1 MESKMAGG
9 ATRDLALVPAPA
21 DPAEVPVKRA
31 VPVPTQNVSASIDD
45 VGMGNGGGAVAA
57 MEGIHASVAGVG
69 ALFLK
74 DAALATTAAAGGG
87 VDALQRAYEIRLDR
101 LGLLSKL
108 EAQIAGLKARDA
120 AEAFELQ
127 QAMTPPD
134 APVHERTYNE
144 MSAIEETAGVL
155 TISGPA
161 AGAFI
166 TQSRHLCS
174 LPLALAALSSG
185 TISWQHAK
193 IIADE
198 TEGLTPAGANAL
210 VAHFL
215 DPDAPHPARGAAA
228 GKLVPSRFRARIR
241 NWRERHHPESIEKRH
256 TKSAADRRIEYSPD
270 RNGMAWFS
278 AYLPAHQASAIWNK
292 ITALARGAQSPN
304 EPRNLTQLRPD
315 ILTNLLLSA
324 GPTLSRDEH
333 TSPHTPDEGPA
344 DGSQDGAADGGTD
357 ATTGNNGYADVAK
370 VPVPNTTVLV
380 TVPVFALLGLTDE
393 PAVLDG
399 HGPIPASMAR
409 KLLTDGA
416 TSFHRV
422 LVDPR
427 DGAPLEIGRTKYRLP
442 EAMKQALR
450 LRDGKCTFPGCNN
463 RSPDNETD
471 HLQPW
476 QHGGTTGISN
486 LAQLCPKHHRLK
498 HNSRWTPTPAT
509 RNEPPGWTSPTGR
522 HYQSEHH
529 NWEPP
534 HWPAAVLSSPEFSED
549 SRLYETLPGEFQ
561 VREASD
567 KGSRLH
573 ETLHEEFPV
582 WEAPDEDLVDPDD
595 IAASDS
601 CWEDF
606 YAMPHVLPPDP
617 EKNWELLPT

>member
-1 MESKMAGG
+1 MEQGRSGVDISEEAI
-9 ATRDLALVPAPA
+9 LP
-21 DPAEVPVKRA
+21 A
-31 VPVPTQNVSASIDD
+31 VPIAPESAPTQNVSASIDD

-87 VDALQRAYEIRLDR
+87 VDVLQRAYEIRLDR

-166 TQSRHLCS
+166 TQSRQLCS
-174 LPLALAALSSG
+174 LPLALEALSSG

-241 NWRERHHPESIEKRH
+241 SWRERHHPESIEKRH
-256 TKSAADRRIEYSPD
+256 AKSAADRRVEYSPD

-315 ILTNLLLSA
+315 ILANLLLSA
-324 GPTLSRDEH
+324 GPALSRDEH
-333 TSPHTPDEGPA
+333 TSPHTTKNSPT
-344 DGSQDGAADGGTD
+344 DGSQDGAADAIGRAALAITDSNATGTGTGEYTRDQHGATAHGGTD
-357 ATTGNNGYADVAK
+357 ATTGSADNGDTNSVTGSAGNNGYADVAK

-427 DGAPLEIGRTKYRLP
+427 DGAPLEIGRTKYRLTK
-442 EAMKQALR
+442 AMKQALR

-463 RSPDNETD
+463 RTPDNETD

-534 HWPAAVLSSPEFSED
+534 HWP
-549 SRLYETLPGEFQ
+549 PG
-561 VREASD
+561 
-567 KGSRLH
+567 
-573 ETLHEEFPV
+573 
-582 WEAPDEDLVDPDD
+582 
-595 IAASDS
+595 
-601 CWEDF
+601 
-606 YAMPHVLPPDP
+606 
-617 EKNWELLPT
+617 LLPAPGRSSIEEVFVEYLSG

>member
-1 MESKMAGG
+1 MEQGRSGVDIGEEAI
-9 ATRDLALVPAPA
+9 LP
-21 DPAEVPVKRA
+21 A
-31 VPVPTQNVSASIDD
+31 VPVAPESAPTQNVSASMDD
-45 VGMGNGGGAVAA
+45 VGMGNGEGAVAV

-87 VDALQRAYEIRLDR
+87 VDALQRAYEVRLDR

-134 APVHERTYNE
+134 APAHERTYNE

-166 TQSRHLCS
+166 TQSRQLCS

-228 GKLVPSRFRARIR
+228 GKLVPSRFRARVR
-241 NWRERHHPESIEKRH
+241 SWRERHHPESIEKRH
-256 TKSAADRRIEYSPD
+256 AKSAADRRVEYSPD

-315 ILTNLLLSA
+315 ILTSLLLSA
-324 GPTLSRDEH
+324 GTTLSLDEH

-344 DGSQDGAADGGTD
+344 DGSEDGSQDGSADAIGRAALAITDSNATATGTGTGPIEYQDDQYGDDEYWDAGYGGTEDATGSAGNSGGTD
-357 ATTGNNGYADVAK
+357 ATTGSADNGGNSGYADVAK

-427 DGAPLEIGRTKYRLP
+427 DGAPLEIGRTKYRLTK
-442 EAMKQALR
+442 AMKHALR

-463 RSPDNETD
+463 RTPDNETD

-509 RNEPPGWTSPTGR
+509 PNEPPGWTSPTGR
-522 HYQSEHH
+522 PLPKRTPQLGTTPLATR
-529 NWEPP
+529 PP
-534 HWPAAVLSSPEFSED
+534 A
-549 SRLYETLPGEFQ
+549 RPGTQF
-561 VREASD
+561 
-567 KGSRLH
+567 H
-573 ETLHEEFPV
+573 
-582 WEAPDEDLVDPDD
+582 
-595 IAASDS
+595 
-601 CWEDF
+601 
-606 YAMPHVLPPDP
+606 
-617 EKNWELLPT
+617 